1 MLLIN
6 INSLLILK
14 FDLKIYILKIYSTDA
29 RAVWQRNFLVYRRL
43 WKTELIAPIIEPIFT
58 FFAFGFGV
66 GSLVSSEVQGMSY
79 LSFVG
84 AGVLAFTVLMRTI
97 FEMTYGA
104 YFRMVYQSTYD
115 AILATPIN
123 AESLAAGEIL
133 WAVSKGIIDCLFIL
147 PLVVIFGSA
156 TSLLTPFAILPL
168 TLGCVL
174 LGSVSLGLTARI
186 FDIGKFNV
194 FFAFFFST
202 IFLCGAWFPLE
213 MLPKW
218 LQKIAYILP
227 TTAVIDLTRACLNG
241 DFAIRHVYESFYLLI
256 ASFFFI
262 ELALR
267 SIRKR
272 MVV

>member
-1 MLLIN
+1 MTLSITKIDLI
-6 INSLLILK
+6 
-14 FDLKIYILKIYSTDA
+14 DA
-29 RAVWQRNFLVYRRL
+29 KAVWQRNFLVYRRL

-66 GSLVSSEVQGMSY
+66 GSLVASEVQGMSY

-84 AGVLAFTVLMRTI
+84 AGVLAFTVLVRTI

-104 YFRMVYQSTYD
+104 FFRMVYQSTYD

-123 AESLAAGEIL
+123 AESLACGEIL
-133 WAVSKGIIDCLFIL
+133 WAVSKGVIDCLFIL
-147 PLVVIFGSA
+147 PLVIIFGSA
-156 TSLLTPFAILPL
+156 TSILTPLAILPL
-168 TLGCVL
+168 ILGCIL
-174 LGSVSLGLTARI
+174 LGSAALGLTARI
-186 FDIGKFNV
+186 FDIGSFNV

-202 IFLCGAWFPLE
+202 IFLCGAWFPVEL
-213 MLPKW
+213 LPFW
-218 LQKIAYILP
+218 LQIVAYILP

-241 DFAIRHVYESFYLLI
+241 NFAIRHIYEIIYLLLT
-256 ASFFFI
+256 SLFFV
-262 ELALR
+262 EWSLR